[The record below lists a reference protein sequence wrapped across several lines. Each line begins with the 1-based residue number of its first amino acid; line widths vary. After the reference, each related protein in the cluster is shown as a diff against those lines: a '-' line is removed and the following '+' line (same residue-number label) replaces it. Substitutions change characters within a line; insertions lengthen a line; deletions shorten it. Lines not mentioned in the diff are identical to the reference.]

1 VAKVVRVLIVDDAH
15 ILRIGLASLLCLEP
29 DLEVCGSAE
38 SGEQGVAVARDT
50 CPDVV
55 LMDIRMPGMDGVEA
69 TRQILHDLP
78 TAQVVVLTG
87 EPSPVGR
94 RAALEAGAAAY
105 VVKDAVPATVLEAV
119 REAYSSR
126 PLGGSPPG
134 SQRSVAHELAGPPAG
149 EGERETGDE
158 LGAAFG

>member
-38 SGEQGVAVARDT
+38 SGEQGVAVARNT
-50 CPDVV
+50 RPDVV

-105 VVKDAVPATVLEAV
+105 VVKDAVPATVLEHHAV
-119 REAYSSR
+119 LSLPDGTPFSLLVETYTGNVLAFAA
-126 PLGGSPPG
+126 PP
-134 SQRSVAHELAGPPAG
+134 S
-149 EGERETGDE
+149 D
-158 LGAAFG
+158 